1 MHGAHTHHACSINP
15 HTHQPP
21 LRAPRPPGHAHTGIA
36 VRDLSDEID
45 MEVDVRWVGDA
56 NITLGIDLPIGGC
69 VCVCVCVCVCA
80 GVWEGV

>member
-1 MHGAHTHHACSINP
+1 
-15 HTHQPP
+15 
-21 LRAPRPPGHAHTGIA
+21 